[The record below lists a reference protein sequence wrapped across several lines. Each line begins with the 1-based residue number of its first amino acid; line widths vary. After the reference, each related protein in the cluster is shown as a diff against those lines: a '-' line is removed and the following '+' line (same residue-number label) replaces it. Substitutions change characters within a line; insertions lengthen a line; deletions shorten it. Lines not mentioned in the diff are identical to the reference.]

1 MEKKMLL
8 VLGILG
14 VFFMFGLAYAADPI
28 KIGVTYDQT
37 GPCAHASIHAMNGLL
52 IAVDEIN
59 ARGGINGRKV
69 ELISIDGQC
78 SVEKSLGNVKRF
90 IQKDKVDAIIG
101 PMYTGPSMACMTVV
115 NKENI
120 ILITGS
126 GGNPINE
133 MLAEKPEEKQFLF
146 SVSMGTVFQ
155 HEHNMN
161 WLKKRGITK
170 VAMINPLNKLGEGS
184 NIWYKHF
191 APKFGIQILT
201 SENYD
206 PASMDLTPQLIKL
219 RATNPEAIIT
229 FASGAD
235 GAIMIKNFH
244 QLGMNIPLI
253 TSDANVTA
261 SFIESLEGK
270 TDQVFAPGP
279 ISTSPVETLAA
290 SDPRRQR
297 IEKFMKDYEK
307 KFGKKSQSL
316 NWEGVGYDS
325 MMVIQEAIKNVGT
338 TDQIKI
344 RDHIEKIK
352 NFAGINA
359 AYTFSATNHRGYSV
373 EQIHMFKIKGN
384 IWHLAD

>member
-1 MEKKMLL
+1 MEKRM
-8 VLGILG
+8 VVILGILG
-14 VFFMFGLAYAADPI
+14 MFITFGLAHAAEPV

-37 GPCAHASIHAMNGLL
+37 GACAHASIHAMNGLL

-59 ARGGINGRKV
+59 AKGGINGRKV

-90 IQKDKVDAIIG
+90 IQKDKVDTIIG
-101 PMYTGPSMACMTVV
+101 PMYTGPSMACMPVV
-115 NKENI
+115 NKEK
-120 ILITGS
+120 ILLVSGS

-133 MLAEKPEEKQFLF
+133 MLVEKPGEKQFLF
-146 SVSMGTVFQ
+146 ALSMGIVFQ
-155 HEHNMN
+155 HEYNMY
-161 WLKKRGITK
+161 WLKKRGISK
-170 VAMINPLNKLGEGS
+170 VAMLNPLNKLGEGS
-184 NIWYKHF
+184 NKWYQSF
-191 APKFGIQILT
+191 APKFGIQIVA

-219 RATNPEAIIT
+219 KAANPGAIVT
-229 FASGAD
+229 MASGAD

-279 ISTSPVETLAA
+279 ISTAPVETLTAN
-290 SDPRRQR
+290 DPRRQR

-325 MMVIQEAIKNVGT
+325 MMVIQEAIKNVGD
-338 TDQIKI
+338 DQTKM
-344 RDHIEKIK
+344 RDYIENLK
-352 NFAGINA
+352 NFPGINA
-359 AYTFSATNHRGYSV
+359 AYTFTAANHRGYSV
-373 EQIHMFKIKGN
+373 DQIHMFKIKGN
-384 IWHLAD
+384 VWHLAD

>member
-1 MEKKMLL
+1 MKKKIFLL
-8 VLGILG
+8 AWILG
-14 VFFMFGLAYAADPI
+14 MLFMFNPSYAADSV

-37 GPCAHASIHAMNGLL
+37 GACAHASIHAMNGLL

-59 ARGGINGRKV
+59 AKGGINGKKV

-90 IQKDKVDAIIG
+90 IQQDKVDTIIG
-101 PMYTGPSMACMTVV
+101 PMYTGPSMACMPVV
-115 NKENI
+115 NKEKV
-120 ILITGS
+120 LLVSGS

-133 MLAEKPEEKQFLF
+133 MLTEKPKEKQFLF
-146 SVSMGTVFQ
+146 ALSMGIVFQ
-155 HEHNMN
+155 HEYNMY

-184 NIWYKHF
+184 NTWYKHF
-191 APKFGIQILT
+191 APKFGIQIVA

-219 RATNPEAIIT
+219 KAAKPGAIIT
-229 FASGAD
+229 MASGAD

-261 SFIESLEGK
+261 SFIGSLEGK
-270 TDQVFAPGP
+270 TDHVFAPGP
-279 ISTSPVETLAA
+279 ISTAPVETLA
-290 SDPRRQR
+290 SNDPRRKR
-297 IEKFMKDYEK
+297 IEKFMKEYEK

-325 MMVIQEAIKNVGT
+325 MMVIHEAIKNAGG
-338 TDQIKI
+338 DQTKM
-344 RDHIEKIK
+344 RDYIETLK
-352 NFAGINA
+352 NFPGINA

-373 EQIHMFKIKGN
+373 DQIHMFKIKGVV
-384 IWHLAD
+384 WHLAD

>member
-1 MEKKMLL
+1 MEKKMFL
-8 VLGILG
+8 VFGILG
-14 VFFMFGLAYAADPI
+14 VFFMFGVAFAADLV

-37 GPCAHASIHAMNGLL
+37 GPSAHASIHAMNGLL

-59 ARGGINGRKV
+59 AKGGINGKKV
-69 ELISIDGQC
+69 ELISIDGQS

-115 NKENI
+115 NKEKI

-126 GGNPINE
+126 GGNPVNE
-133 MLAEKPEEKQFLF
+133 MLVEKPEEKQFLF

-155 HEHNMN
+155 HEHNMH

-170 VAMINPLNKLGEGS
+170 VAMINPLNKLGDGS

-325 MMVIQEAIKNVGT
+325 MMVTYEAIKNAGG
-338 TDQIKI
+338 DQTKM
-344 RDHIEKIK
+344 RDYIANMK
-352 NFAGINA
+352 NYPGINA
-359 AYTFSATNHRGYSV
+359 TYTFSATNHRGYSV